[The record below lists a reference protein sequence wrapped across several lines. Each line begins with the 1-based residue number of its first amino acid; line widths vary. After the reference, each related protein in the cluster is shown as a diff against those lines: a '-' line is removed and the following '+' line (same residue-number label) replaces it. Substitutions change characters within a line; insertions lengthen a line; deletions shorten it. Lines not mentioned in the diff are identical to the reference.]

1 MADKVP
7 DWRIPCYGVLMKQII
22 AFCLSI
28 AILGAGCSVDKPSP
42 GGPSAGQQDP
52 TGGTTLDLS
61 GRGLTSIPMDVFSR
75 SELTGL
81 NLSDNR
87 LTGAPQSQIGQLKN
101 LKTLDLSNNS
111 LTGLPAELGQL
122 SKLETLNVSN
132 NQLTGLPMELGNL
145 TQLRILD
152 ITGNEY
158 SARDLDEIAKKLTD
172 TEIRR

>member
-1 MADKVP
+1 
-7 DWRIPCYGVLMKQII
+7 MKHII

-28 AILGAGCSVDKPSP
+28 AILGAGCSTDATSLS
-42 GGPSAGQQDP
+42 GPSAVQKKP
-52 TGGTTLDLS
+52 ASGTMLDLS

-81 NLSDNR
+81 DLSDNL

-122 SKLETLNVSN
+122 DKLETLDVSN

-145 TQLRILD
+145 TQLRVLD
-152 ITGNEY
+152 ITGNKY
-158 SARDLDEIAKKLTD
+158 SARDLDEIAKKLTA